1 MYKILISNYMEPP
14 KIVEKKTEIE
24 TDGDFENEFVLK
36 PEIHEDESETK
47 ENLQRKRRLK

>member
-1 MYKILISNYMEPP
+1 MEPA

-36 PEIHEDESETK
+36 TEIHEDESETK
-47 ENLQRKRRLK
+47 ENLQRKHRLK